1 MLTLVHASCKG
12 SRRPTVLY
20 HTQLAT
26 MSFDEIFD
34 LTAGGVYFVFYN
46 KFKTV
51 FLLVVLAIRFFF
63 DVVLSQLASSVP
75 DS

>member
-1 MLTLVHASCKG
+1 
-12 SRRPTVLY
+12 
-20 HTQLAT
+20 
-26 MSFDEIFD
+26 MSFDETFD
-34 LTAGGVYFVFYN
+34 LTAVGVYFVFYN